1 MTTQEKFEFKELY
14 NEITKAKEHILG
26 LKDNWDDNGSPSFNQ
41 EQWKRATDY
50 LKELSKKFFSEY
62 KLIIQTP
69 KILPVADTSIDIT
82 WSSQLMDF
90 TINYPNDLKELPC
103 FYGKDTDGNELEGI
117 ISTDNLNSV
126 VLLWLK
132 IHQ

>member
-1 MTTQEKFEFKELY
+1 MTTQEKIEFKELFD
-14 NEITKAKEHILG
+14 EITKAKEHILG
-26 LKDNWDDNGSPSFNQ
+26 LKDNSDENGRSIFNQ
-41 EQWKRATDY
+41 EQYKRATDY
-50 LKELSKKFFSEY
+50 LKELSNKFFSEY

-82 WSSQLMDF
+82 WSSQSMDF
-90 TINYPNDLKELPC
+90 TINFPNDLKELPC
-103 FYGKDTDGNELEGI
+103 FYGKDTEGNELEGI
-117 ISTDNLNSV
+117 ISTDNLSSV